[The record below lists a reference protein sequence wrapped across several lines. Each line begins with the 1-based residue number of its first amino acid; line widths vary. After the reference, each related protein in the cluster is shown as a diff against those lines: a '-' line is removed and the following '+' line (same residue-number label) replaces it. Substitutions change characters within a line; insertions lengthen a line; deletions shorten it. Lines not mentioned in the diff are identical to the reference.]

1 MKAHQLTIS
10 YLNCFKN
17 HFAVIF
23 DNEDDGDY
31 DYDYDDCDLRELIIS
46 LVSIQNYPLDHF
58 IIFLDTLLL

>member
-1 MKAHQLTIS
+1 MKAHQLIIS
-10 YLNCFKN
+10 YLNYFII

-23 DNEDDGDY
+23 ESEDDGDF

-58 IIFLDTLLL
+58 IIFLDTL